1 MTRPDVTWLDGGRA
15 VDANDVGERALTL
28 ARLRTASLPA
38 LRAFVLGR
46 AIFEQT
52 TQPLRG
58 DAGAMM
64 HLPQDAADMVLRALR
79 QLGGP
84 VAVRR
89 SALPHVPH
97 DALDAQ
103 GEAYLHIMH
112 PTDVIEAVR
121 RLWTLALRARRPAAV
136 IVQRFVIPDVSARVH
151 EEGTDVLV
159 VESTYGVGDLL
170 ASNLVVPDR
179 HRVSRAGTA
188 IMTRT
193 IGRKSQMTIP
203 RTDGGVIR
211 VPVPVASSREL
222 ALEDRVVV
230 QLAELW
236 RDVEASLGP
245 IARLSASLAGDKLA
259 ITSVISRTGT
269 TDDLMLG

>member
-1 MTRPDVTWLDGGRA
+1 VTRPDVTWLDGGRS

-28 ARLRTASLPA
+28 SRLRTASLPA

-52 TQPLRG
+52 TRTLHG

-89 SALPHVPH
+89 SALPDAPH

-136 IVQRFVIPDVSARVH
+136 IVQRFVIPDVSARVR
-151 EEGTDVLV
+151 EEGNDVLV

-179 HRVSRAGTA
+179 HRVSRAGTS
-188 IMTRT
+188 ILTRT
-193 IGRKSQMTIP
+193 VGRKSQMTIP

-222 ALEDRVVV
+222 ALEDRVVT

-245 IARLSASLAGDKLA
+245 ISRLSASLAGDKLA